1 VPEKAWYPH
10 DIGSRVRT
18 RLAGGEDG
26 FEPPVPARGTALF
39 ETAPFDHSGNAVPAI
54 ETDGFLEDLQA
65 LSEEITENTGGHNEY
80 EDQNFVAIDDRPL
93 SPAEIRAKK
102 EQVNGTVQQSTLRS
116 FIKSNQ
122 SIPL

>member
-1 VPEKAWYPH
+1 L
-10 DIGSRVRT
+10 VRGDLVI
-18 RLAGGEDG
+18 LAEGDR
-26 FEPPVPARGTALF
+26 VPADATVLS
-39 ETAPFDHSGNAVPAI
+39 APFDHSGNAVPAI